1 MKRTLALLLSIA
13 LGLDVFCGSVALGQG
28 QAPPVNLKIAFIGD
42 QGLGA
47 SAEAVLHLIRSEGA
61 DAVIHSGDFD
71 YADNPA
77 AWEGQ
82 IDAILGA
89 DFPYFASIGNHDVRE
104 FFAPDG
110 YQDRLEARMKR
121 LGIPWKGEL
130 GFRSSFRYQGIFI
143 VLTAPGIFLPLD
155 PLGVHWRFIY
165 HELAAD
171 NSTWRITSWHKNM
184 RQMQVGGKL
193 DETGWGVYEAARL
206 GGAIIATAHE
216 HSYSRTH
223 LLESISRRIVA
234 STDNTLML
242 SRDNPATLSDE
253 GRSFVFVSGLG
264 GRSIRGQERCLPTTP
279 PYGCNGEWA
288 SIYTSDQG
296 ANFGALF
303 GTFNYLGDPT
313 LAHFYF
319 KDIAGHVPDEF
330 FVRSAAA
337 MSSASRPPD
346 ISRDNGIN
354 LQRVFSRALPW
365 R

>member
-1 MKRTLALLLSIA
+1 
-13 LGLDVFCGSVALGQG
+13 
-28 QAPPVNLKIAFIGD
+28 
-42 QGLGA
+42 
-47 SAEAVLHLIRSEGA
+47 
-61 DAVIHSGDFD
+61 
-71 YADNPA
+71 
-77 AWEGQ
+77 
-82 IDAILGA
+82 
-89 DFPYFASIGNHDVRE
+89 
-104 FFAPDG
+104 
-110 YQDRLEARMKR
+110 MKR

-155 PLGVHWRFIY
+155 PLGVHWSFIY

-184 RQMQVGGKL
+184 SQMQVGGKL

-264 GRSIRGQERCLPTTP
+264 GRSIRDQERCLPTTP
-279 PYGCNGEWA
+279 PYGCKGEWA
-288 SIYTSDQG
+288 SIYTSAQG